1 MSEKEFREKAQ
12 ELGFSKE
19 EIEEIIEEARE
30 AKERGL
36 NYDLSI
42 CLIEPPIDN

>member
-19 EIEEIIEEARE
+19 EIEEII
-30 AKERGL
+30 KESRDANEHGL

-42 CLIEPPIDN
+42 FLIDTPIDN